1 MTSAQPSKIAQKS
14 AASSTGGEFRAFLT
28 RLHFYIGLFV
38 GPFIL
43 VAALSGTAYVL
54 TPQLENYVYRS
65 YLNGVASGQPQSL
78 EAQVNAARAYYGADK
93 SLFAVRPATAEGK
106 TTRVMFAD
114 PKLGDSETRA
124 VFVDPVTLDVKGDLV
139 VYGTSGVLPIR
150 WIIDVFHRNML
161 LGDFGRNYSELAASW
176 LWIATI
182 GGFLLWF
189 WRRGTD
195 SVQTSTRDG
204 KTAGLRRVHT
214 TIGLWIGIG
223 LLFLSATGLTWSK
236 YAGDNIT
243 ALRKSLAWET
253 PSVSLKLEAAAA
265 PAAAGHAAH
274 ADHSAH
280 ADHGKASTAP
290 VSAGVPDPATQI
302 DQVLATAKS
311 SGIIDSPLVE
321 IRPSKSADKAWMVR
335 EYDRSTP
342 TQVDT
347 VAVDPR
353 NMTVTSRADF
363 ATFTIVPKLIR
374 WGIDLHMGI
383 KFGVLNQIVIALIG
397 SALSVSIVYGYAMW
411 WKRRPPAGAPART
424 LAQSWLYLGFP
435 AKLGVLVVGVA
446 LGFALPLMGL
456 SLLAFVVVDLVRWRL
471 DKSRRAGRRLQA
483 APAE

>member
-1 MTSAQPSKIAQKS
+1 MTTANRKGAMPQSTN
-14 AASSTGGEFRAFLT
+14 ASGSEFRAFLT

-65 YLNGVASGQPQSL
+65 YLNGVPTGEPRSL
-78 EAQVNAARAYYGADK
+78 QDQVNAARTYMGANK
-93 SLFAVRPATAEGK
+93 ALFAVRPATGQGK

-114 PKLGDSETRA
+114 PKLGESETRA

-150 WIIDVFHRNML
+150 WVIDVFHRNML
-161 LGDFGRNYSELAASW
+161 LGDLGRNYSELAASW
-176 LWIATI
+176 LWIATA

-189 WRRGTD
+189 WRRRVD
-195 SVQTSTRDG
+195 SAPARKKEG
-204 KTAGLRRVHT
+204 KATGLRRVHS
-214 TIGLWIGIG
+214 TIGVWIGVG
-223 LLFLSATGLTWSK
+223 LLFISATGLTWSK
-236 YAGDNIT
+236 YAGDNID
-243 ALRKSLAWET
+243 ALRTSLNWVT
-253 PSVSLKLEAAAA
+253 PSVSLKLETAA
-265 PAAAGHAAH
+265 PAMDHAAH

-280 ADHGKASTAP
+280 ADHAKPSTAAAN
-290 VSAGVPDPATQI
+290 AGLPDPATQI
-302 DQVLATAKS
+302 DQVLAAAKS

-353 NMTVTSRADF
+353 TMTVTSRADF
-363 ATFTIVPKLIR
+363 ATFTIIPKLIR

-383 KFGVLNQIVIALIG
+383 KFGLVNQIVMILIG
-397 SALSVSIVYGYAMW
+397 SALSVSIIYGYVLW
-411 WKRRPPAGAPART
+411 WNRRPAAGAPART
-424 LAQSWLYLGFP
+424 LVQSWLYLGLP
-435 AKLGVLVVGVA
+435 VKIAVLVVACA
-446 LGFALPLMGL
+446 LGFALPLMGI
-456 SLLAFVVVDLVRWRL
+456 SLLVFVVIDLVRWRL
-471 DKSRRAGRRLQA
+471 DKSRRAGRRMQA